1 MYLFRPGI
9 SGVVGTCGLGLV
21 RTKDCTACN
30 ATACMC
36 KAMLLVIARDLVA
49 IEKRYIKTLNR

>member
-9 SGVVGTCGLGLV
+9 SGVLGSGGLGPV
-21 RTKDCTACN
+21 RMKDCTACS

-49 IEKRYIKTLNR
+49 IEKRYTKTLNR